1 MESII
6 LGSVIVKA
14 YTVLTLLTVGQ
25 EIWNY
30 NNPRPFPKKEY
41 ILINW
46 DQGDFKKVNNEWVLM
61 TKHRWDKPF
70 KANARK
76 KYYGQNK

>member
-1 MESII
+1 MTPTLFFQIW
-6 LGSVIVKA
+6 LGM
-14 YTVLTLLTVGQ
+14 TLSLHPVE

-46 DQGDFKKVNNEWVLM
+46 DQGDFKKVDNEWVLM

-76 KYYGQNK
+76 RYYEQNR